1 MAAAAPAIQ
10 AVVPV
15 VTAVAGVVGSV
26 FNTVSQKK
34 TADKNLSLQ
43 QEQFEYEKDLQNQI
57 MDREDNAIQRQVAD
71 SRSAGISPIL
81 NMAGAQ
87 SSGAA
92 GVAVNAPQKE
102 QAPDITG
109 SLFTA
114 ISGLSSVMQTINE
127 TKKSQAEIDSLKMQN
142 EFDALTMASRVQ
154 NMNFL
159 PMLAQSRLQSDA
171 LSRRSVRYQLDNVL
185 PLTRNMQQAQ
195 YDDFMREY
203 KYRQD
208 NNIFKST
215 PTNPFTLGGAIFEN
229 LRNFKLPS
237 SAPNPEVDAIREK
250 GNEAQSKALDASND
264 IVDEIVKM
272 IDEATSIS
280 DKKKKRA
287 KNLYQNSAR
296 LRNDAARAGQL

>member
-1 MAAAAPAIQ
+1 MASAAPVVQ

-57 MDREDNAIQRQVAD
+57 MDREDNAIQRQVSD
-71 SRSAGISPIL
+71 SRAAGISPIL

-102 QAPDITG
+102 QTSDTIG

-142 EFDALTMASRVQ
+142 EFDAMTMASRIQ

-203 KYRQD
+203 KYRKD
-208 NNIFKST
+208 NNIYKST
-215 PTNPFTLGGAIFEN
+215 PTNPYTLGGAIFESI
-229 LRNFKLPS
+229 RSGFGK

-264 IVDEIVKM
+264 IVDEIIKM
-272 IDEATSIS
+272 IDEATSVS
-280 DKKKKRA
+280 EKKKKRV

>member
-1 MAAAAPAIQ
+1 MAAAAPVVE

-43 QEQFEYEKDLQNQI
+43 QEQFEYEKDLQTQI

-71 SRSAGISPIL
+71 SRAAGISPIL

-92 GVAVNAPQKE
+92 GVAVNTPQKE
-102 QAPDITG
+102 QTPDVTG

-127 TKKSQAEIDSLKMQN
+127 TKKSQAEIDALKMRN
-142 EFDALTMASRVQ
+142 EFDAMTMASRIQ

-159 PMLAQSRLQSDA
+159 PMLAQSRLKSDA
-171 LSRRSVRYQLDNVL
+171 LSRRSVQYQLDNVL

-203 KYRQD
+203 KYRED
-208 NNIFKST
+208 NNIYKST
-215 PTNPFTLGGAIFEN
+215 PTNPYSLGGAIFESI
-229 LRNFKLPS
+229 RGFGK

-250 GNEAQSKALDASND
+250 GNEAQAKALDASND

-280 DKKKKRA
+280 DKQKKRA
-287 KNLYQNSAR
+287 KRYYQNSAR
-296 LRNDAARAGQL
+296 LREDAVRAGQL